1 MSRPDRLLAERL
13 LARIRAAN
21 RAVALLVGLGL
32 LAAAML
38 TLLDIAL
45 RRVGASFGGTDE
57 LSGYAMAIASG
68 WAMGFALSE
77 LAHVRIDV
85 LRARLAPRGRAALDL
100 LAMAALSG
108 VLAAIAWRCWPVVER
123 SLANASRANTP
134 LETPLAWVQ
143 VPWMLGW
150 CWFAL
155 TAWAVTA
162 CALVLVA
169 RGELA
174 AAERAVG
181 AVPEAER
188 AEVRA

>member
-1 MSRPDRLLAERL
+1 MTAADTLLG
-13 LARIRAAN
+13 RIRAAN
-21 RAVALLVGLGL
+21 RAVALAVGLGL

-38 TLLDIAL
+38 TLADIVL
-45 RRVGASFGGTDE
+45 RQVGASFGGTDE

-68 WAMGFALSE
+68 WGMGFALCE

-85 LRARLAPRGRAALDL
+85 LRTRLAARGRALLDVV
-100 LAMAALSG
+100 AMASLSG

-123 SLANASRANTP
+123 SLSNSSRANTP

-143 VPWMLGW
+143 VQWMLGW
-150 CWFAL
+150 AWFAL

-162 CALVLVA
+162 CALALIL
-169 RGELA
+169 RGDLA

-181 AVPEAER
+181 TSSETEQAEGH
-188 AEVRA
+188 A